1 MSDLQST
8 SDGWDPARAR
18 EKFKLGLS
26 EEEIRTIRAKFPK
39 TATDGKGGLFADGV
53 F

>member
-39 TATDGKGGLFADGV
+39 SAT
-53 F
+53 